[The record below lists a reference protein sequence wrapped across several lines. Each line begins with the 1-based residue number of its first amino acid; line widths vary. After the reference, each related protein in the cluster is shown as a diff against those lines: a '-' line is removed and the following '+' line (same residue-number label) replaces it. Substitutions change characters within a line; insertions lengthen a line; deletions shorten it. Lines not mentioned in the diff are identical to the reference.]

1 MKTAQMKKKLS
12 VLLMVI
18 IILTSINI
26 TAASN
31 LNLKNINDH
40 WAKNQIE
47 ELVSRGI
54 INGYED
60 GTFRPENTLS
70 TGEYLKLVIAA
81 LGFTG
86 ITNATSG
93 HWANDYRTKAVDLGI
108 IKSNDYVGN
117 SQLNRPITRTEMT
130 RIIVNAYEYKEKTS
144 ISVNDDF
151 KFIIKDYN
159 NIGNNDVNTV
169 LKSYKVG
176 LIVGDTNNNFRP
188 NGNATRAEATTV
200 IMRLIDKSY
209 RVIIDPDSLFNT
221 VESLGL
227 KMQQVEDFGDLFIE
241 LRMGTHMLLPR
252 VTEIVFIKEE
262 HLPFKIENTI
272 IYSIEKKV
280 YNNVERLRVVQNRVT
295 GMDFGMDLYFIND
308 KDKATRIRGDKTLF
322 SGNIDEKKRD
332 GVYDIVSIQ
341 DIGYYPNWKDFD
353 FTTTEYILFTP
364 YRDNIAI
371 VLENPWYK
379 K

>member
-1 MKTAQMKKKLS
+1 MKKNI
-12 VLLMVI
+12 VILLI
-18 IILTSINI
+18 ATILMSSIGGI
-26 TAASN
+26 SAQGKN
-31 LNLKNINDH
+31 LADISSH

-81 LGFTG
+81 LGFTD

-93 HWANDYRTKAVDLGI
+93 HWANNYRTKAVELGI

-117 SQLNRPITRTEMT
+117 SQLDRPITRTEMT

-144 ISVNDDF
+144 IPVNEDF

-169 LKSYKVG
+169 LKSYKAG

-188 NGNATRAEATTV
+188 TGNATRAEATTV

-209 RVIIDPDSLFNT
+209 RVTIDPDSLFNT

-227 KMQQVEDFGDLFIE
+227 KMQQVEDFGDLFIN
-241 LRMGTHMLLPR
+241 LRTGTHMLLPR

-280 YNNVERLRVVQNRVT
+280 YDNVERLRVVQNRLIGT
-295 GMDFGMDLYFIND
+295 DLGMHVYYIND
-308 KDKATRIRGDKTLF
+308 KDKASRFRGDKTLF
-322 SGNIDEKKRD
+322 SGNIDDKKRD

-341 DIGYYPNWKDFD
+341 DVLYYPNWKDFN
-353 FTTTEYILFTP
+353 FTTTEYILFKP
-364 YRDNIAI
+364 FGDDVAIA
-371 VLENPWYK
+371 LESPWYK